1 MARTQANRGLI
12 VQLELVERERALK
25 VALEPALAVDLAAG
39 IGVMEDLEAA
49 TAGGLHAVERDIGV
63 FQELIR
69 TLAVLGRAHD
79 SNAGAD
85 RDGVA

>member
-49 TAGGLHAVERDIGV
+49 TATSAFFRSSSAHLPFSGARTIPMLA
-63 FQELIR
+63 LI
-69 TLAVLGRAHD
+69 AMVLPKMW
-79 SNAGAD
+79 
-85 RDGVA
+85 